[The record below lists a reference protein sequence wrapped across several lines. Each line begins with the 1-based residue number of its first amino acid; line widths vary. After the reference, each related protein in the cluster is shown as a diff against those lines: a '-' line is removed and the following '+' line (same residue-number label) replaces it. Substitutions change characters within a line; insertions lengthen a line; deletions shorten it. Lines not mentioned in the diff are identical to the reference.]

1 MTTRILALTSLLMA
15 YVAPTADA
23 CSSSTSWHALR
34 FTSVENATLA
44 ASEFVAESYRRDIE
58 FAGAI
63 VPMADHY
70 RLTYKRNCSSTDTI
84 QFEVPSSA
92 VALWHTHGRMD
103 EESRHYFSEAD
114 AEVVRTTGL
123 PFYLLDRNSVQVL
136 TPDDIHEPVPI
147 RTARR
152 TIRVHA
158 YRGEQFA
165 LRTLAPAT
173 LPVRVLW
180 FTPYR
185 A

>member
-1 MTTRILALTSLLMA
+1 MA
-15 YVAPTADA
+15 YVTPTAEA
-23 CSSSTSWHALR
+23 CSPSTTWHALR
-34 FTSVENATLA
+34 FASVEKATLA
-44 ASEFVAESYRRDIE
+44 AAEFVAESERRDIE

-63 VPMADHY
+63 VPIADHY
-70 RLTYKRNCSSTDTI
+70 RLTYKRGCDSADTI
-84 QFEVPSSA
+84 RFEVPSSA

-103 EESRHYFSEAD
+103 EEARHYFSEAD
-114 AEVVRTTGL
+114 ADVVRTTGL

-136 TPDDIHEPVPI
+136 TPDDVDTPVRL

-152 TIRVHA
+152 MIRVHA

-165 LRTLAPAT
+165 LRSLAPAT

-180 FTPYR
+180 FAPYR